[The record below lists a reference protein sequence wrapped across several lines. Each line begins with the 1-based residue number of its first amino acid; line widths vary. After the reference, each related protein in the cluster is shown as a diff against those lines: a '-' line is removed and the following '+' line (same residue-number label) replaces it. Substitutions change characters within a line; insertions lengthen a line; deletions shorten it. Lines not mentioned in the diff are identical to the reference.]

1 MERAPDPWG
10 VPSNKGFAKQPEVYM
25 QDSVFFKAIFSI
37 TYVVAFLFFIISV
50 YGLFDPTWASNFN
63 KPSPFYLFFLI
74 INTPLI
80 GVTTIWLNVGMTA
93 LYATFFVSMLYFG
106 IKRWKGPAINN
117 PVIYYGALASF
128 GLLVSLI
135 ITLIEQAL
143 GVNIG
148 GTSIE
153 NELQAQPYLGFVQLV
168 FAPYAEEFGFR
179 ILPLGLLSVYYVA
192 RARGTGLDTICA
204 FVMPGIIRKKYGLRL
219 TKWDYTLIVATSIL
233 FGAAHY
239 ILGAWDPGK
248 IVSAAFVGFILAFS
262 FIKFG
267 IFVDIPIHWFF
278 NGFTTVYLIVPSAT
292 NPYAI
297 AILWT
302 LLSGA
307 IATVFLLI
315 MAIERRK
322 IPVPMDS
329 ARQRN
334 PLS

>member
-1 MERAPDPWG
+1 MDKTPYPWG
-10 VPSNKGFAKQPEVYM
+10 VPTSKGPFRQPDVYM

-37 TYVVAFLFFIISV
+37 TFAVAFLFFIISI
-50 YGLFDPTWASNFN
+50 YGLFAPSWASNFS

-74 INTPLI
+74 INSPPI
-80 GVTTIWLNVGMTA
+80 GVTTIWLNVGMTI

-128 GLLVSLI
+128 GLLISLI

-143 GVNIG
+143 GVQIG

-153 NELQAQPYLGFVQLV
+153 NELQAQPYLGFVQLI

-192 RARGTGLDTICA
+192 RAKGTSMESLAA
-204 FVMPGIIRKKYGLRL
+204 FVMPGVIRRKYGIRL

-233 FGAAHY
+233 FGFAHY

-248 IVSAAFVGFILAFS
+248 IVSAAFVGFILAFG
-262 FIKFG
+262 FVKFG

-297 AILWT
+297 AILWS

-322 IPVPMDS
+322 SPEPLGS
-329 ARQRN
+329 ARQHN
-334 PLS
+334 PLP